1 MNTTI
6 SFESIVFRQLK
17 ELYSCSFS
25 SCPGFC
31 YLLLAVLT
39 EYVKEKGENEF
50 TRAGALAAMR
60 RAGSKYKSGSVSA
73 NLSYR
78 CCANI
83 PRYYK
88 PMYNDY
94 EKIGDGLYRIKNFNN

>member
-1 MNTTI
+1 
-6 SFESIVFRQLK
+6 
-17 ELYSCSFS
+17 
-25 SCPGFC
+25 
-31 YLLLAVLT
+31 
-39 EYVKEKGENEF
+39 
-50 TRAGALAAMR
+50 MR

-88 PMYNDY
+88 PMYDDY